1 MGLSRIQVQSRYIK
15 ESYPLPIYSR
25 SDLYTASLSGFLV
38 VFCPSVLLPTA
49 IENPAMAAMAARW
62 RGRHHETQLATG
74 AVSAPMLVATVS
86 VATV

>member
-15 ESYPLPIYSR
+15 ESYPLPIYSS

-38 VFCPSVLLPTA
+38 VFCASVLLPTA
-49 IENPAMAAMAARW
+49 IENPAMAARW

-74 AVSAPMLVATVS
+74 AVSVPMLVATVS